1 MTVGPVLAQLRI
13 ATGNLHQKL
22 DESLDAINR
31 LAAIDSRRDM
41 ICGYLA
47 FHTSADAAIAPWL
60 SDEPGLDY
68 ALRRR
73 SPALRQALAALEG
86 STEPT
91 RRPVPMLASRAQAY
105 GALYVVEGST
115 LGGRLIRKAIA
126 DRGCDMVGLDFL
138 DPYGA
143 ATGERWRTF
152 LALLE
157 ANAEN
162 QAAEA
167 ARGAIAAFE
176 LAAASLRLL
185 EIAT

>member
-60 SDEPGLDY
+60 ADLPGLDY
-68 ALRRR
+68 AARRR
-73 SPALRQALAALEG
+73 SPALRQAFAAMNV
-86 STEPT
+86 STEPPHHPFPT
-91 RRPVPMLASRAQAY
+91 LANRAQAY

-126 DRGCDMVGLDFL
+126 DRGCDMIGLDFL

-157 ANAEN
+157 TGAKD

-167 ARGAIAAFE
+167 VRGAIAAFE
-176 LAAASLRLL
+176 MADACLGLPELAA
-185 EIAT
+185 